1 MNLRGKGNLSSLKP
15 WLQRTLYDSR
25 PEKALRNRIKR
36 WLKEKVRG
44 LPPGFIFRVSARK
57 EKGKF
62 IIDIEVP
69 AWAEANPVRLH
80 QLDLLMAQLEELG
93 LTVNVF
99 YREDLPEKEGFLD
112 ELS

>member
-1 MNLRGKGNLSSLKP
+1 MNLREKGNLSSLKP
-15 WLQRTLYDSR
+15 WLQRTLSDSR

-36 WLKEKVRG
+36 WLKEK
-44 LPPGFIFRVSARK
+44 
-57 EKGKF
+57 
-62 IIDIEVP
+62 VP

-99 YREDLPEKEGFLD
+99 YREDLPEKEGLLD